1 MPSERLRVVLAK
13 AGSSRPAGGE
23 VTERSQVGAAAV
35 AGGLAGRGQLDPE
48 AILALRQ
55 GSGRWRPG
63 AVLRAD
69 GGRRFGPWS
78 GARAIFRP
86 FRVLSYRRGGFRAAL
101 RLLGRFR
108 GGIGGVPT
116 SRLGRIGSGRLL
128 GLLLGVFL
136 RGPGGEVQAGG
147 GLGPVQVA
155 EPEVDNGPARDG
167 NGSALDS
174 RVGGGLGLVYTGQC
188 AALGPVPAGLRG
200 RARPGFVGSGRRP
213 VSGGSGG
220 DLQGDAQGG
229 RGRRRRRRR
238 GGSTRTGCGPRPALE
253 R

>member
-35 AGGLAGRGQLDPE
+35 AGGLAGRGQLAPE

-55 GSGRWRPG
+55 GSGRWRSG

-69 GGRRFGPWS
+69 GGRRLGPWS

-86 FRVLSYRRGGFRAAL
+86 FRVLSYRRGGLRAAL

-128 GLLLGVFL
+128 GLLLGVFP
-136 RGPGGEVQAGG
+136 RGPGGEVQSGG
-147 GLGPVQVA
+147 GLRPVQVA
-155 EPEVDNGPARDG
+155 EPEVDNGSAR
-167 NGSALDS
+167 DS
-174 RVGGGLGLVYTGQC
+174 RVGGGLGLVYTGRC

-220 DLQGDAQGG
+220 DLQGDAQGEPG
-229 RGRRRRRRR
+229 RPGPSAPGWIDSNRLWAQAGA
-238 GGSTRTGCGPRPALE
+238 GG
-253 R
+253 

>member
-1 MPSERLRVVLAK
+1 MVLAK

-69 GGRRFGPWS
+69 GDRRFGPWS
-78 GARAIFRP
+78 GARAICRPFRP
-86 FRVLSYRRGGFRAAL
+86 FRVLSYRRGGLRAAL

-108 GGIGGVPT
+108 GGVGGVPT

-128 GLLLGVFL
+128 GLLLGVFP
-136 RGPGGEVQAGG
+136 RGLGGEVQAGG

-167 NGSALDS
+167 NGSAL
-174 RVGGGLGLVYTGQC
+174 
-188 AALGPVPAGLRG
+188 
-200 RARPGFVGSGRRP
+200 
-213 VSGGSGG
+213 
-220 DLQGDAQGG
+220 
-229 RGRRRRRRR
+229 
-238 GGSTRTGCGPRPALE
+238 
-253 R
+253 